1 MRADKAP
8 AANTA
13 DKKRDGSSHSSL
25 VQSLL
30 DIWNVLAT
38 SSAEKPLT
46 ISEIANKLDA
56 RRAAAAINTL
66 NPQTV
71 LCNDQEAA
79 ILHTYSNGDTAT
91 DPATGKQKKQETLH
105 VVVEDRFGNAAWSG
119 EMTAVLKPGSINP
132 ISQKTLDRRL
142 PTLMRQFKDLQNS
155 GQLPPIT
162 LSAVVKNDNGRYVSA
177 LKQEEKQ
184 LAEGR

>member
-1 MRADKAP
+1 MRADKSP

-30 DIWNVLAT
+30 DIWNVLAA

-56 RRAAAAINTL
+56 RRAAAASATSSKTARRYLPHEIEAINTL

-71 LCNDQEAA
+71 LCSDQEAA
-79 ILHTYSNGDTAT
+79 ILHTYSSEDTAT

-105 VVVEDRFGNAAWSG
+105 VVV
-119 EMTAVLKPGSINP
+119 
-132 ISQKTLDRRL
+132 
-142 PTLMRQFKDLQNS
+142 
-155 GQLPPIT
+155 
-162 LSAVVKNDNGRYVSA
+162 
-177 LKQEEKQ
+177 
-184 LAEGR
+184 